1 MGHTRCYLGAPLDF
15 HFTPEQEAYR
25 ATVGAWLDAEL
36 PDWCAPGFADDADE
50 ATRFERQ
57 RSWHRKLYE
66 AGYVGAT
73 WPVEHG
79 GRELDPVCNA
89 ILQEELAR
97 AEAPPALNPLGI
109 GLCGPAILHHGS
121 EAQKRRYL
129 PPMLRAEELWCQGY
143 SEPGAG
149 SDLAGLSTRAELED
163 DHYRVNGQ
171 KTWTSL
177 AAQADWCFALVR
189 TDPSRPRHDGIGFL
203 LIDMRSP
210 GIEVRPITQITGE
223 REFGEVFFS
232 DVRVPAENLV
242 GAPTEGWRIANTVL
256 GYERGANTL
265 SLYARFQKRFER
277 LAELGRERTGPSAAV
292 LRERLAQIAIE
303 VEILRLNSLR
313 QLSLLA
319 RGEAPGPETS
329 IQKLYWSELENRFHR
344 LAVDLQG
351 PYGQLVAGSERA
363 VDGGIWQFE
372 ELNARRF
379 MIARGTSEI
388 QRNIIAERVL
398 GLPRR

>member
-1 MGHTRCYLGAPLDF
+1 MDF

-25 ATVGAWLDAEL
+25 AELQVWLAAHL
-36 PDWCAPGFADDADE
+36 PDWSRPGRADDSDE
-50 ATRFERQ
+50 ATRLERQ
-57 RSWHRKLYE
+57 RAWHLELYE

-73 WPVEHG
+73 WPVEYG
-79 GRELDPVCNA
+79 GRGLDPVRNA

-97 AEAPPALNPLGI
+97 AEAPPGLNPLGI

-121 EAQKRRYL
+121 EAQKQRFL
-129 PPMLRAEELWCQGY
+129 PRMLEARELWCQGY

-149 SDLAGLSTRAELED
+149 SDLAGLSTRAELQAD
-163 DHYRVNGQ
+163 QYLVNGQ
-171 KTWTSL
+171 KIWTSL
-177 AAQADWCFALVR
+177 ADRADWCFALVR
-189 TDPSRPRHDGIGFL
+189 TDPSLPKHDGIGFL
-203 LIDMRSP
+203 LIDMRSA
-210 GIEVRPITQITGE
+210 GIEVRPITQITGA
-223 REFGEVFFS
+223 REFSEVFFN

-242 GAPTEGWRIANTVL
+242 GKATEGWRIANTVL

-277 LAELGRERTGPSAAV
+277 LAELCRKQRGASAPA

-303 VEILRLNSLR
+303 IEVLRLGSLR
-313 QLSLLA
+313 QLSQLA
-319 RGEAPGPETS
+319 RGETPGSEAS

-363 VDGGIWQFE
+363 VDDGIWQFE

-388 QRNIIAERVL
+388 QRNIISERVL

>member
-1 MGHTRCYLGAPLDF
+1 MDF

-25 ATVGAWLDAEL
+25 AAARAWLEAEL
-36 PDWCAPGFADDADE
+36 PDWSRPGFADDAE
-50 ATRFERQ
+50 ETTRFERQ
-57 RSWHRKLYE
+57 RAWHRKLWQ

-73 WPVEHG
+73 WPEEYG
-79 GRELDPVCNA
+79 GRGLDPVSNA

-97 AEAPPALNPLGI
+97 AEAPPGLNPLGI
-109 GLCGPAILHHGS
+109 GLCGPAILQHGS

-129 PPMLRAEELWCQGY
+129 PRMLSAEELWCQGY

-149 SDLAGLSTRAELED
+149 SDLAGLSTRAELEGES
-163 DHYRVNGQ
+163 YRVNGQ
-171 KTWTSL
+171 KIWTSM
-177 AAQADWCFALVR
+177 ADRADWCFALVR

-203 LIDMRSP
+203 LIDMRTP
-210 GIEVRPITQITGE
+210 GIEVRPITQITGA

-265 SLYARFQKRFER
+265 SLYPRFRKRFER
-277 LAELGRERTGPSAAV
+277 LVELGRKRRGPAAAV

-313 QLSLLA
+313 QLSQLA
-319 RGEAPGPETS
+319 RGEPPGSEAS

-351 PYGQLVAGSERA
+351 AYGQLVAGSERA
-363 VDGGIWQFE
+363 IDGGIWQFE
-372 ELNARRF
+372 ELNALRF

-388 QRNIIAERVL
+388 QRNIISERVL

>member
-1 MGHTRCYLGAPLDF
+1 MDF

-25 ATVGAWLDAEL
+25 AAARAWREAEL
-36 PDWCAPGFADDADE
+36 PDWSRPGFADDAEE

-57 RSWHRKLYE
+57 RAWHRKLCQ

-73 WPVEHG
+73 WPEEYG
-79 GRELDPVCNA
+79 GRGLDPVSNA

-97 AEAPPALNPLGI
+97 AEAPPGLNPLGI
-109 GLCGPAILHHGS
+109 GLCGPAILQHGS

-129 PPMLRAEELWCQGY
+129 PRMLSAEELWCQGY

-149 SDLAGLSTRAELED
+149 SDLAGLSTRAELEGES
-163 DHYRVNGQ
+163 YRVNGQ
-171 KTWTSL
+171 KIWTSM
-177 AAQADWCFALVR
+177 ADRADWCFALVR

-203 LIDMRSP
+203 LIDMRTP
-210 GIEVRPITQITGE
+210 GIEVRPITQITGA

-265 SLYARFQKRFER
+265 SLYPRFRKRFER
-277 LAELGRERTGPSAAV
+277 LVELGRKRRGPAAAV

-313 QLSLLA
+313 QLSQLA
-319 RGEAPGPETS
+319 RGEPPGSEAS

-351 PYGQLVAGSERA
+351 AYGQLVAGSERA
-363 VDGGIWQFE
+363 IDGGIWQFE
-372 ELNARRF
+372 ELNALRF

-388 QRNIIAERVL
+388 QRNIISERVL